1 MILFHVMFTVLSNTM
16 YGNFQLKFG
25 VTVLLFKLNEE
36 NCYGTTVYQFWQV
49 SLANGH
55 NIEVSIVHINIFSY
69 LEYSVIFPHPCLV
82 CLSVCL
88 TNHVYWQPILCHIII
103 AACWTDIATYSTLP
117 LGYKIVSSQNSMPRA
132 TPFMSN
138 VHHNMGNN

>member
-69 LEYSVIFPHPCLV
+69 RHAHIMLE
-82 CLSVCL
+82 
-88 TNHVYWQPILCHIII
+88 
-103 AACWTDIATYSTLP
+103 
-117 LGYKIVSSQNSMPRA
+117 
-132 TPFMSN
+132 
-138 VHHNMGNN
+138 